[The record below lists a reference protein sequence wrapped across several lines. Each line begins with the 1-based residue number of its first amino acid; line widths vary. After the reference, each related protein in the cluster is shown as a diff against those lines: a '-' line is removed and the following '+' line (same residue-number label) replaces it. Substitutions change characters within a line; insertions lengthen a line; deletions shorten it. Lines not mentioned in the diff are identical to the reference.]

1 MPRSARLDVV
11 PVSPASDLAAT
22 LRSAL
27 NAARKAQDKERTLV
41 LGTILANLKNR
52 EIELR
57 RPASDD
63 EVTDV
68 LRKGIKIRR
77 EAVEQY
83 TAAARADLAQAEA
96 AQIKTLE
103 EFLPPAVD
111 PEEIRAAVRAAI
123 GGGARDIGKVMAQV
137 LPQYK
142 GRADGKLINQIVREE
157 LQAG

>member
-1 MPRSARLDVV
+1 M
-11 PVSPASDLAAT
+11 SPESDLASS
-22 LRSAL
+22 LRAAL
-27 NAARKAQDKERTLV
+27 NSARKAQDKERTLV

-57 RPASDD
+57 RPASGD
-63 EVTDV
+63 EIVDV

-83 TAAARADLAQAEA
+83 TSAGRQDLADAEA
-96 AQIKTLE
+96 GQIRILE
-103 EFLPPAVD
+103 EFLPPSVD
-111 PEEIRAAVRAAI
+111 PEEIRAAVRTAIAA
-123 GGGARDIGKVMAQV
+123 GAKDIGKVMSQV
-137 LPQYK
+137 LPKYK

>member
-1 MPRSARLDVV
+1 MRA
-11 PVSPASDLAAT
+11 
-22 LRSAL
+22 AL
-27 NAARKAQDKERTLV
+27 NAARKAQDKDRTLV

-57 RPASDD
+57 RPATDD
-63 EVTDV
+63 EVVDV

-83 TAAARADLAQAEA
+83 TAAGRPDLADDGA
-96 AQIKTLE
+96 AQIKVLE

-111 PEEIRAAVRAAI
+111 PEEIRAAVRSAI
-123 GGGARDIGKVMAQV
+123 AGGAKDIGKVMGQV

-142 GRADGKLINQIVREE
+142 GRADGKVINQIVREE

>member
-1 MPRSARLDVV
+1 MA
-11 PVSPASDLAAT
+11 PVSPEPNLAST
-22 LRSAL
+22 LRAAL
-27 NAARKAQDKERTLV
+27 NAARKAQDKQRTLV

-57 RPASDD
+57 RPSTD
-63 EVTDV
+63 EEVADV

-77 EAVEQY
+77 EAIEQY
-83 TAAARADLAQAEA
+83 TAGGRQDLADMEA
-96 AQIKTLE
+96 GQIKVLE

-111 PEEIRAAVRAAI
+111 PEEIRAAVRSAI
-123 GGGARDIGKVMAQV
+123 GAGARDIGKVMAQV
-137 LPQYK
+137 LPKYK

>member
-1 MPRSARLDVV
+1 M
-11 PVSPASDLAAT
+11 SPAASVSEA
-22 LRSAL
+22 LRAAL
-27 NAARKAQDKERTLV
+27 NAARKAQDKDRTLV

-57 RPASDD
+57 RPATDD
-63 EVTDV
+63 EVVDV

-83 TAAARADLAQAEA
+83 TAANRDDLAGVEQ
-96 AQIKTLE
+96 AQIKVLE

-111 PEEIRAAVRAAI
+111 PAEIRTAVREAI
-123 GGGARDIGKVMAQV
+123 GGGAKDIGKVMAQV
-137 LPQYK
+137 LPKYK

>member
-1 MPRSARLDVV
+1 
-11 PVSPASDLAAT
+11 VSPEPDLAST
-22 LRSAL
+22 LRAAL
-27 NAARKAQDKERTLV
+27 NAARKAQHKERTLV

-57 RPASDD
+57 RPATSD

-83 TAAARADLAQAEA
+83 TSADRKDLADVEA
-96 AQIKTLE
+96 AQIKVLE
-103 EFLPPAVD
+103 EFLPAAVD
-111 PEEIRAAVRAAI
+111 PEEIRAAVRSAI
-123 GGGARDIGKVMAQV
+123 SGGARDIGKVMSQV
-137 LPQYK
+137 LPKYK

>member
-1 MPRSARLDVV
+1 MPRSVKLVV
-11 PVSPASDLAAT
+11 APVSPEPNLAST
-22 LRSAL
+22 LRAAL

-57 RPASDD
+57 RPTTD
-63 EVTDV
+63 EEVADV

-77 EAVEQY
+77 EAIEQY
-83 TAAARADLAQAEA
+83 TAGARQDLAAAES
-96 AQIKTLE
+96 AQIKVLE

-111 PEEIRAAVRAAI
+111 PEEIRAAVRSAI
-123 GGGARDIGKVMAQV
+123 GAGAKDIGKVMSQV
-137 LPQYK
+137 LPKYK
-142 GRADGKLINQIVREE
+142 GRADGKLINQIAREE